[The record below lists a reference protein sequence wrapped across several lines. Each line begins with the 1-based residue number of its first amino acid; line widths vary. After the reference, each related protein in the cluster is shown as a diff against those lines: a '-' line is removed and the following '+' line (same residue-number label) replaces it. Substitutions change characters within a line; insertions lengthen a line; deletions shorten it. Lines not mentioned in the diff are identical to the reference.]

1 MRALNRQPMR
11 RGLAALTSGVIALGT
26 TLLTMICAAA
36 VAAPPG
42 AGLFG
47 FSPDTATGEQALEQR
62 FDSQLDPVEMTGWL
76 KSLSSQANQVGSP
89 HNKANA
95 EWVRDQLR
103 KWGWNAEIEQFDVL
117 YPTLEHHSLELTAPT
132 HFTAALS
139 EPPVAGDATS
149 ARTDG
154 MAPYNTYGGDGDVTG
169 ELVYAN
175 YGMDDDYKDLA
186 RRSIEVKGKVV
197 IVRYGGGWR
206 GLKPKL
212 AQEHGAAGCIIYS
225 DPRDDGYAVGE
236 VYPKGGWR
244 PPAGVQ
250 RGSVSDM
257 PMYPGDPLTPGYGS
271 TQNAKRLA
279 VSQAKSVLKIPV
291 MPISYGDAQPLLA
304 AIGGPIAPERWRGA
318 LPITY
323 NIGPGPATVHMV
335 IRSNW
340 GQKPLYDV
348 IARIPGSELPEEWV
362 VRANHRDAWVFGA
375 WDPLSGHVSMLAEA
389 KAIGTL
395 LRSGWRPKRTLV
407 YASWDGE
414 EPGLLGSTEWAE
426 THAEE
431 LQKKAVVY
439 INSDTNTRGFLN
451 PGGSHSLQRLVND
464 VAESVPDPQTHVSVE
479 ARARARAMV
488 QGFER
493 GATEAQRKIARAA
506 AAHADLPL
514 EGLGSGSDYS
524 PFLQHLGVASLNIEF
539 GGEAEQQG
547 VYHSQYDTFEHYMR
561 FGDPGFLYE
570 VAEAK
575 TVGRVA
581 LRMADAEVLPMQF
594 TGFADT
600 VGQYLEE
607 VHKLVDEKRR
617 SAEDL
622 GTLLDQN
629 AFTAASD
636 PTKPV
641 APPAREPEV
650 PYFEFASLDNVLAR
664 LQKSARGYDDL
675 YAKVLDGSLK
685 LTVTQR
691 RQLDDLLRGLE
702 QTLTDSRGLPGRDWY
717 RHLIYA
723 PGMLT
728 GYGVKTLPA
737 VREGIEQDRFEEAS
751 RYIPITAAAL
761 GAYCD
766 RLDQATAILRGASR
780 E

>member
-1 MRALNRQPMR
+1 MRAPNRPPMR
-11 RGLAALTSGVIALGT
+11 RGLAAFTTGVIAFGA
-26 TLLTMICAAA
+26 TLLTDAAA

-47 FSPDTATGEQALEQR
+47 FSPDTAPGEQALEQR
-62 FDSQLDPVEMTGWL
+62 FDSQLDPIEMTGWL

-89 HNKANA
+89 HDKANA
-95 EWVRDQLR
+95 EGVRDQLR
-103 KWGWNAEIEQFDVL
+103 NWGWNAEIEEFDVL
-117 YPTLEHHSLELTAPT
+117 YPTLEHHSLELTEPT
-132 HFTAALS
+132 RFTAALS

-186 RRSIEVKGKVV
+186 RRAIDVKGKIV

-225 DPRDDGYAVGE
+225 DPRDDGYAAGE

-271 TQNAKRLA
+271 TKNAKRLA
-279 VSQAKSVLKIPV
+279 ISQAKSVLKIPV

-304 AIGGPIAPERWRGA
+304 AIGGPLAPQAWRGA

-348 IARIPGSELPEEWV
+348 IARIPGSELPDEWV

-464 VAESVPDPQTHVSVE
+464 VAESVPDPEAHVSVE
-479 ARARARAMV
+479 ASERARAMV

-493 GATEAQRKIARAA
+493 GATEEQRQIARAA

-539 GGEAEQQG
+539 GGEAEQSG

-561 FGDPGFLYE
+561 FGDPGFFYE

-575 TVGRVA
+575 TVGRIA

-594 TGFADT
+594 TAFAD
-600 VGQYLEE
+600 VVNQYVDE
-607 VHKLVDEKRR
+607 VHKLADEKRR
-617 SAEDL
+617 RVEAL
-622 GTLLDQN
+622 GKLLDQSAFN
-629 AFTAASD
+629 AAAD

-641 APPAREPEV
+641 AAPAREPEV

-728 GYGVKTLPA
+728 GYGVKTLPG
-737 VREGIEQDRFEEAS
+737 VREGIEQNRFEEAS

-766 RLDQATAILRGASR
+766 RLDQATGILKTATSER
-780 E
+780 

>member
-1 MRALNRQPMR
+1 MHVRNRVF
-11 RGLAALTSGVIALGT
+11 L
-26 TLLTMICAAA
+26 A
-36 VAAPPG
+36 VAATFLSALSGAAAAPG
-42 AGLFG
+42 NPALFG
-47 FSPDTATGEQALEQR
+47 FGPEASSGEQALEQR

-117 YPTLEHHSLELTAPT
+117 SPTLEHHSLELTAPT
-132 HFTAALS
+132 HFRAALS

-186 RRSIEVKGKVV
+186 RRSIDVKGKVV

-225 DPRDDGYAVGE
+225 DPRDDGYALGE

-257 PMYPGDPLTPGYGS
+257 PTYPGDPLTPGYGS
-271 TQNAKRLA
+271 TQNAKRLPI
-279 VSQAKSVLKIPV
+279 SQARSVLKIPV

-323 NIGPGPATVHMV
+323 SIGPGPAKVHMV

-348 IARIPGSELPEEWV
+348 IARIPGSELPDEWV

-395 LRSGWRPKRTLV
+395 LQGGWRPKRTLV

-600 VGQYLEE
+600 VGQYLDE
-607 VHKLVDEKRR
+607 VHKLVEEKRR
-617 SAEDL
+617 SAEEL
-622 GTLLDQN
+622 GKLLDQN
-629 AFTAASD
+629 AFIAASD

-650 PYFEFASLDNVLAR
+650 PYFEFASLDNVLTR
-664 LQKSARGYDDL
+664 LQRSARGYDDL
-675 YAKVLDGSLK
+675 YAKVLDGTLK
-685 LTVTQR
+685 LTATQR

-723 PGMLT
+723 PGLLT

-766 RLDQATAILRGASR
+766 RLDQATALLKTAQ
-780 E
+780 